1 VPDKHLKDI
10 DDVVSLAVVGA
21 GLWGAFMNYFKR
33 KTKGYT
39 RLKKLTLF
47 TFDTFS
53 SSGIA
58 IIVYLIV
65 RGYGANELLAVGLSG
80 FFSHQGT
87 RSFYTLEQIITK
99 ILEQKLN
106 VKLEKEKDD

>member
-1 VPDKHLKDI
+1 MPDKHLRDI

-39 RLKKLTLF
+39 RLKKLSLF
-47 TFDTFS
+47 AFDTFS
-53 SSGIA
+53 SAGIA
-58 IIVYLIV
+58 IMVYLIV

-87 RSFYTLEQIITK
+87 RAFYTLETIITS
-99 ILEQKLN
+99 IVEQKLK
-106 VKLEKEKDD
+106 VKIQKGKDE

>member
-1 VPDKHLKDI
+1 MPDKHLRDI
-10 DDVVSLAVVGA
+10 DDVVSIAVVGA
-21 GLWGAFMNYFKR
+21 GVWGAFMNYFKR

-39 RLKKLTLF
+39 RLKKISLF
-47 TFDTFS
+47 TFDTLS

-58 IIVYLIV
+58 VIVYLIV

-87 RSFYTLEQIITK
+87 RAFYTLEQIITK
-99 ILEQKLN
+99 VVEQKLN
-106 VKLEKEKDD
+106 VKIEKDE